1 MKTMRHSVAALVA
14 IVAMMF
20 LPAGAL
26 AKRPAPDATVKL
38 HGKSVA
44 AGIGVSWGK
53 GTLTYKGTN
62 HSFSVEGLSVGDVGA
77 SEIDATGKVYHL
89 KKLADFEGTYTA
101 VAAGAAA
108 GGGAGVATMK
118 NAHGVDMDLKST
130 ARGVE
135 LKVGPEGLKATLE
148 R

>member
-1 MKTMRHSVAALVA
+1 MRHPLAALV
-14 IVAMMF
+14 VAVGVML
-20 LPAGAL
+20 LPVGAL

-53 GTLTYKGTN
+53 GTLTYKAKN
-62 HSFSVEGLSVGDVGA
+62 HSFSVDGLSVGDVGA

-101 VAAGAAA
+101 VAAGAAV

-118 NAHGVDMDLKST
+118 NAQGVEMDLHAT
-130 ARGVE
+130 AKGVE
-135 LKVGPEGLKATLE
+135 LKAGPEGFKVTLE

>member
-1 MKTMRHSVAALVA
+1 MRHSLSALVA
-14 IVAMMF
+14 IVGVMF

-26 AKRPAPDATVKL
+26 GKRPAPDATVKL

-53 GTLTYKGTN
+53 GTLTYKGTH
-62 HSFSVEGLSVGDVGA
+62 HSFSVDGLSVGDVGA

-89 KKLADFEGTYTA
+89 KRLADVEGTYTA
-101 VAAGAAA
+101 VAAGAAV
-108 GGGAGVATMK
+108 GGGAGVAKMK
-118 NAHGVDMDLKST
+118 NVHGVEMDLQAT

-135 LKVGPEGLKATLE
+135 LKAGPEGFKVTLE